1 MEQQHI
7 LEHVDTPTVASA
19 PNDSSDTPDK
29 TTVEI
34 LPIVDLLPR
43 PLTIPDY
50 QRPYTWD
57 TTNMRQLIEDIRLF
71 MNRGYEEYRI
81 GTVIVHANRTD
92 NSDTSAVNSNT
103 NDDVLVV
110 SQGNTSQTKLDE
122 QQNPTLEIVDGQQRV
137 LSFLLI
143 MRALTE
149 GEDQMEQTAPLC
161 NPTIRGQV
169 GKQHIIANYSIARQL
184 LPSSN
189 EERRRFTDFFMHNC
203 TVTLFTTYSLNEAF
217 QMFDSQ
223 NSRGKA
229 LDPTDLLKAFHLRE
243 MAKDNVPES
252 EQRTTISAWE
262 NEPPSAIQ
270 SLFADYLYPI
280 RLWSRCE
287 SVTSHPF
294 NTASVKEFKG
304 IGLNDGQSPYAW
316 SEPFIFAYDFVM
328 SLRHETRVSTA
339 SGALERLEYP
349 YQIDQPVLNGSAFFS
364 MVTHYLRL
372 CRRIGIVWNNTQSD
386 IEPLP
391 PVNDSSTFN
400 QLEEHSPDSRIK
412 LCRLA
417 FDRLLLYYIDRFG
430 EDRMDEVIDAIF
442 AYTFLPRLAL
452 QSVRRRSIDKYVIA
466 TNAQSSIPSHANA
479 FLALHNAR
487 TPSEFLSYLSI
498 PRSTI
503 NAITKGAPDN
513 LRAWLD
519 PLYDAIIQ
527 PISIASEGS
536 SSRKTTDCGP
546 TGERLDELKD
556 LVRRLHRNNHSDEW
570 GLFQALR
577 QLNIITNDK
586 GSWSYRSDLW
596 KGENRKNDAVAA
608 LREIVKTSQPNDPG
622 TSEGQ
627 HK

>member
-1 MEQQHI
+1 MEAEYMGQQHI
-7 LEHVDTPTVASA
+7 LKQVDMPIATGASSNSSSA
-19 PNDSSDTPDK
+19 PDETNVK
-29 TTVEI
+29 V
-34 LPIVDLLPR
+34 LPIVNLLSR

-57 TTNMRQLIEDIRLF
+57 ITNMRQLIEDIRLF

-81 GTVIVHANRTD
+81 GTVIVYANRTE
-92 NSDTSAVNSNT
+92 NRDTPAVNANA
-103 NDDVLVV
+103 NDDGAIVG
-110 SQGNTSQTKLDE
+110 QGDHPQTQPDE

-143 MRALTE
+143 MRALAE
-149 GEDQMEQTAPLC
+149 GEDQMEQTAQLC
-161 NPTIRGQV
+161 NPTIRGKV
-169 GKQHIIANYSIARQL
+169 SKQHIIANYAIARQL
-184 LPSSN
+184 LPSSG
-189 EERRRFTDFFMHNC
+189 EKRRQFADFFMHNC

-243 MAKDNVPES
+243 MAKDNVPEP
-252 EQRTTISAWE
+252 EQRTTISLWE
-262 NEPPSAIQ
+262 NEQPGAIQ

-280 RLWSRCE
+280 RLWSRSE

-294 NTASVKEFKG
+294 NTASVNEFKG

-316 SEPFIFAYDFVM
+316 SEPFIFAYDFVT
-328 SLRHETRVSTA
+328 SLRRETHASTA

-372 CRRIGIVWNNTQSD
+372 CRRIGIVWGNTESD

-391 PVNDSSTFN
+391 LVNDSSTFN
-400 QLEEHSPDSRIK
+400 QLTEHSPDSRIT

-417 FDRLLLYYIDRFG
+417 FDRLLLYYVDRFG
-430 EDRMDEVIDAIF
+430 EDRVDEAVDAIF

-452 QSVRRRSIDKYVIA
+452 KSVRRRSIDKYVIA
-466 TNAQSSIPSHANA
+466 TNDQSSIPVHDNA

-487 TPSEFLSYLSI
+487 TPSEFLSHLSI
-498 PRSTI
+498 ARSTI
-503 NAITKGAPDN
+503 DTITEGATDD

-519 PLYDAIIQ
+519 PLYGAIIK
-527 PISIASEGS
+527 PISIPSES
-536 SSRKTTDCGP
+536 SSSQKTTDYGP
-546 TGERLDELKD
+546 TSERLDELKD
-556 LVRRLHRNNHSDEW
+556 LVRRLHRNNHSDDW
-570 GLFQALR
+570 GLFRALR

-608 LREIVKTSQPNDPG
+608 LREIVKTGPAQ
-622 TSEGQ
+622 
-627 HK
+627 